1 MPTKSTQKGFNLM
14 TRISR
19 TMSKNTERQLVS
31 AYKKALK
38 DIKADLLKI
47 HEKYEKEG
55 KLTYAEMTKYNRLT
69 NLYGTVN
76 KEIGNLTGEVNK
88 LTKKLTQDQYEAGFF
103 RTVYL
108 LEGISGSK
116 VITNYGVLNTKTV
129 QAAIQNPISGLT
141 LNERLEERR
150 REIIKECKQSITQGL
165 IKGEA
170 YVDMAKRVTNVFE
183 KDIIKANRVAQTE
196 AHRAHMAGRTYAI
209 EEAAKK
215 GIPIMKVWDSALDE
229 ATRPAHQ
236 ELDGKKVKWDEDFHS
251 SAGGVGPSP
260 GQMGVAAD
268 DVNCRCSVRAEI
280 PGFEPE
286 ERRARIGDTPESEII
301 NFKTYNEWA
310 AGKGIPTTIIK
321 EQQKIINDI
330 IKTAGFT
337 PAKNIQEAEEYIKN
351 NYTNIK
357 RCDYS
362 NFDLKVANKINEQFS
377 KLEDE
382 YPEVVKE
389 MVGLSNCNDL
399 YLNIYDNL
407 IDEQVKEFI
416 SQGYDQKTALSLA
429 RRAIKRSIAGDEW
442 AFSINKSSFINHPE
456 KVVRN
461 IADKVNGIGFNTKW
475 ADDYDN
481 FKQSLDNSLNMKYH
495 PIGCNT
501 VESVFTHEFG
511 HQIDSYLLRTD
522 PDYDNE
528 RKVIHRDFLN
538 EVIDTSIKYRN
549 QGKKDF
555 KESSVAGDVLSRYAY
570 TNDKEFIAE
579 AFAEYKHNPNP
590 SKYAKRVGKM
600 IDNAF
605 SRLRKP

>member
-14 TRISR
+14 SRISR
-19 TMSKNTERQLVS
+19 NMSNNTRNQIIK
-31 AYKKALK
+31 AYKKSLK
-38 DIKADLLKI
+38 DLKNNLEVI
-47 HEKYEKEG
+47 YTKYQVDG
-55 KLTYAEMTKYNRLT
+55 KLTYAEMTKYNRMK
-69 NLYGTVN
+69 NLFDSVKDELYD
-76 KEIGNLTGEVNK
+76 LTGQVNK
-88 LTKKLTQDQYEAGFF
+88 LTKELTRDQYNIGFF
-103 RTVYL
+103 LTEYII
-108 LEGISGSK
+108 EGTAGIS
-116 VITNYGVLNTKTV
+116 VITRYGQLNKKTV

-141 LNERLEERR
+141 LNERLQERR
-150 REIIKECKQSITQGL
+150 REIIINCKSSITQGL
-165 IKGEA
+165 IQGDG
-170 YVDMAKRVTNVFE
+170 YIDMAKRLTATFE
-183 KDIIKANRVAQTE
+183 GDIIKANRVAQTE

-442 AFSINKSSFINHPE
+442 AFSINKNSFINDSE

-481 FKQSLDNSLNMKYH
+481 FKQSLDDSLKVKFH
-495 PIGCNT
+495 PKGCNT
-501 VESVFTHEFG
+501 IESVFTHEFG
-511 HQIDSYLLRTD
+511 HQIDNYLLRTD

-528 RKVIHRDFLN
+528 REVIYQDFVS

-549 QGKKDF
+549 QGRAIYEENIIARDI
-555 KESSVAGDVLSRYAY
+555 LSEYAY
-570 TNDKEFIAE
+570 VNDREFIAE